1 MAGSTTA
8 PTAQQGDD
16 AQHITTV
23 REMAQ
28 DVRKCSWKEY
38 GSGAGSQEEA
48 LLPPTSP
55 TSTSMRRQGSNC
67 TSPSSVPGHCLDHRK
82 SSSPPSNPSNVA
94 SGSAGSRMVMVGV
107 VS

>member
-55 TSTSMRRQGSNC
+55 TSPQGGAPLVGARWVQLLEWAWRRWFGDF
-67 TSPSSVPGHCLDHRK
+67 GHGRLL
-82 SSSPPSNPSNVA
+82 VL
-94 SGSAGSRMVMVGV
+94 GLV
-107 VS
+107 VCPLSCGEIVTAN